1 MVGFWLKTEITMGL
15 EWVYRTDA
23 AKAVPSKDIS
33 QSCGCE
39 CAPKN
44 HHEELSGSEAKGK
57 KSEKDTD
64 CIRGSRVA
72 HGLRQGAR

>member
-1 MVGFWLKTEITMGL
+1 MAGFWLKTEITIGL
-15 EWVYRTDA
+15 EWVCRAGA
-23 AKAVPSKDIS
+23 ANAVAPKDTF
-33 QSCGCE
+33 QLCGCQ
-39 CAPKN
+39 CAPRN
-44 HHEELSGSEAKGK
+44 HHDVLSGSEAKGK